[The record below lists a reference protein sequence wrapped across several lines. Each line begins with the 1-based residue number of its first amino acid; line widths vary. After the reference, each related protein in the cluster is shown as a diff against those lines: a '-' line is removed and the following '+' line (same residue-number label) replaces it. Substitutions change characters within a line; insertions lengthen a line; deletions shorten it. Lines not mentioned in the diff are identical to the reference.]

1 MYGFWYFS
9 VPICLRGTFP
19 FGLENWPLINVL
31 SSLNIFSPT
40 GRHTANLLLR
50 TSCFSLPETKVN
62 KDSKGSKRSGHRHT
76 SGEEK
81 MASANGSMVGDDGF
95 LMGWSIIGV
104 SVLNNRDQP
113 AARIEVVY

>member
-1 MYGFWYFS
+1 
-9 VPICLRGTFP
+9 
-19 FGLENWPLINVL
+19 
-31 SSLNIFSPT
+31 
-40 GRHTANLLLR
+40 
-50 TSCFSLPETKVN
+50 
-62 KDSKGSKRSGHRHT
+62 
-76 SGEEK
+76 